1 MSRYINDPVWKD
13 IFDSLVIENN
23 PPAKYIREVQVITNT
38 GDKYTI
44 SPEEFTDLLESEK
57 NHEIPPNSIVSCRL
71 RIDFNRI
78 KRDVNRWSKKLLE
91 EMDTM
96 QIETAP
102 SKKTKKTASK

>member
-1 MSRYINDPVWKD
+1 MSRYTNDPVWKD

-23 PPAKYIREVQVITNT
+23 PPTKYIREVQVITNT

-44 SPEEFTDLLESEK
+44 SPEEFSELLESEK

-71 RIDFNRI
+71 RIDFNRV

-96 QIETAP
+96 KMDKP
-102 SKKTKKTASK
+102 KTRKTNKQ

>member
-1 MSRYINDPVWKD
+1 MSRYTNDPVWKD

-23 PPAKYIREVQVITNT
+23 PPTKYIREVQVITNT

-44 SPEEFTDLLESEK
+44 SPEEFSELLESEK

-71 RIDFNRI
+71 RIDFNRV

-96 QIETAP
+96 KMDKP
-102 SKKTKKTASK
+102 KTRKTAAK